1 MSRATPLYSIPAFCT
16 SADDASI
23 RTCRYN
29 RCPVG
34 NVFRFRFIMA
44 IITLVD
50 AQLAFGHFPMLD
62 HAEFS
67 LEAGEKVGLIG
78 RNGTGKSSLLQVL
91 AGKAKLDDGLVT
103 VQQNLKIA
111 YVEQEPVFPA
121 EQTVYE
127 AVASGLHDI
136 QAWLNEYEQLT
147 AELGHKN
154 DSQLLERLNELQMR
168 LDSADAWNLNNRVE
182 TLLERLSLEKDARI
196 GTLSGGLYKR
206 VALAHGL
213 ISAPDVLMLDEPTN
227 HLDFESIIWLE
238 NILKEFRGSIV
249 FITHDRRFLDH
260 IATRIVELDRGRLLS
275 FPGNFSAYRTAKNEQ
290 LANEAVE
297 NAKFDKFLAQEE
309 VWIRKGIEARRTR
322 NEGRVRR
329 LEALRATRAARRER
343 QGLVRMDVSSGER
356 SGKLVAELTDV
367 SKSFGDKTIIRSF
380 SDIILRGDKIG
391 LIGPNGAGKTTM
403 LKLILGELAPD
414 SGNIRLGTRLQIAYF
429 DQMRAQLDD
438 NASLVDTISP
448 GSEWVEIG
456 GQKKHVM
463 SYLSDF
469 LFTPERAR
477 SPVKSLSGGERNRLL
492 LARLFARPANVLVLD
507 EPTNDLD
514 IETLELLEELLQDY
528 DGTVFLVSHDRAFL
542 DNVVTQVIAAEGN
555 GLWREYIGG
564 YSDWER
570 TRPAPQETVNEKKVS
585 RDAAPSQRKE
595 SAGTPRR
602 KKLSYKEQR
611 ELDELP
617 SRIAALESEQAQI
630 SSRLN
635 DPNLYKG
642 DSAEGIRL
650 NQRFVE
656 IEEEL
661 MNCITR
667 WDELESK
674 TKE

>member
-1 MSRATPLYSIPAFCT
+1 
-16 SADDASI
+16 
-23 RTCRYN
+23 
-29 RCPVG
+29 
-34 NVFRFRFIMA
+34 MA
-44 IITLVD
+44 IITLTD

-91 AGKAKLDDGLVT
+91 AGKAPLDDGLLT
-103 VQQNLKIA
+103 VQQNLKIS

-121 EQTVYE
+121 DQTVYD
-127 AVASGLHDI
+127 AVASGLREI
-136 QAWLNEYEQLT
+136 QVLLQEYEDLT
-147 AELGHKN
+147 SRLEKN
-154 DSQLLERLNELQMR
+154 SDSKILDRLNELQIR
-168 LDSADAWNLNNRVE
+168 LDATDAWNLNNRVE
-182 TLLERLSLEKDARI
+182 TILDRLSLARNDLV

-213 ISAPDVLMLDEPTN
+213 IGSPDVLMLDEPTN

-238 NILKEFRGSIV
+238 DILKEFRGSLI
-249 FITHDRRFLDH
+249 FITHDRRFLDN
-260 IATRIVELDRGRLLS
+260 IATRIIELDRGKLLS
-275 FPGNFSAYRTAKNEQ
+275 FPGNFSAYKKAKNEQ

-309 VWIRKGIEARRTR
+309 IWIRKGIEARRTR

-329 LEALRATRAARRER
+329 LEALRATRAARREH
-343 QGLVRMDVSSGER
+343 QGQVRMDVSTGER
-356 SGKLVAELTDV
+356 SGKLVAELTGV
-367 SKSFGDKTIIRSF
+367 SKSFGDKTIVKSF
-380 SDIILRGDKIG
+380 SDTILRGDKIG
-391 LIGPNGAGKTTM
+391 LIGPNGVGKTTL

-414 SGNIRLGTRLQIAYF
+414 AGNIRLGTKLQIAYF

-448 GSEWVEIG
+448 GSEWIEIG
-456 GQKKHVM
+456 NQKKHVM

-514 IETLELLEELLQDY
+514 IDTLELLEELLQEY
-528 DGTVFLVSHDRAFL
+528 NGTVFLVSHDRAFL
-542 DNVVTQVIAAEGN
+542 DNVVTQVIAAEGQ

-570 TRPAPQETVNEKKVS
+570 IRPVPPQKAEEKKQVTK
-585 RDAAPSQRKE
+585 RQRHPSEKNH
-595 SAGTPRR
+595 PV
-602 KKLSYKEQR
+602 
-611 ELDELP
+611 LP
-617 SRIAALESEQAQI
+617 DGK
-630 SSRLN
+630 N
-635 DPNLYKG
+635 
-642 DSAEGIRL
+642 
-650 NQRFVE
+650 
-656 IEEEL
+656 
-661 MNCITR
+661 
-667 WDELESK
+667 
-674 TKE
+674 

>member
-1 MSRATPLYSIPAFCT
+1 
-16 SADDASI
+16 
-23 RTCRYN
+23 
-29 RCPVG
+29 
-34 NVFRFRFIMA
+34 MA
-44 IITLVD
+44 IITLTD
-50 AQLAFGHFPMLD
+50 AQLAFGHFPMLNHTD
-62 HAEFS
+62 FS

-91 AGKAKLDDGLVT
+91 AGKAQLDDGLLAI
-103 VQQNLKIA
+103 QQNLKIA

-121 EQTVYE
+121 NQTVYD
-127 AVASGLHDI
+127 AVASGLGEI
-136 QAWLNEYEQLT
+136 QTLLKEYNDLISKLE
-147 AELGHKN
+147 KN
-154 DSQLLERLNELQMR
+154 SDDKTLDRLNELQIR
-168 LDSADAWNLNNRVE
+168 LDATDAWNLNNRVE
-182 TLLERLSLEKDARI
+182 TILDRLSLDKNDLV

-213 ISAPDVLMLDEPTN
+213 ICSPDVLMLDEPTN
-227 HLDFESIIWLE
+227 HLDFESIVWLE
-238 NILKEFRGSIV
+238 DILKEFRGSLI

-260 IATRIVELDRGRLLS
+260 IATRIIELDRGKLLS
-275 FPGNFSAYRTAKNEQ
+275 FPGNFSAYKTAKNEQ

-309 VWIRKGIEARRTR
+309 IWIRKGIEARRTR

-329 LEALRATRAARRER
+329 LEALRATRAARREH
-343 QGLVRMDVSSGER
+343 QGQVRMDVSSGER
-356 SGKLVAELTDV
+356 SGKLIAELTGI
-367 SKSFGDKTIIRSF
+367 SKSFGDKTIVQSF
-380 SDIILRGDKIG
+380 SDTILRGDKIG
-391 LIGPNGAGKTTM
+391 LIGPNGVGKTTL
-403 LKLILGELAPD
+403 LKIILGELAPD
-414 SGNIRLGTRLQIAYF
+414 TGDIRLGTKLQIAYF
-429 DQMRAQLDD
+429 DQMRTQLDD

-514 IETLELLEELLQDY
+514 IDTLELLEELLQEY

-570 TRPAPQETVNEKKVS
+570 YRPIPVQTPENRKNGNETTPPPAK
-585 RDAAPSQRKE
+585 KE
-595 SAGTPRR
+595 SSSSSRR
-602 KKLSYKEQR
+602 RKLSYKDQR

-617 SRIAALESEQAQI
+617 SKIAALENEQAQI
-630 SSRLN
+630 STRLN
-635 DPNLYKG
+635 DPALYKS
-642 DSAEGIRL
+642 DPAEGIRL
-650 NQRFVE
+650 NRRFAE

-661 MNCITR
+661 MNYLAR

-674 TKE
+674 TKN

>member
-1 MSRATPLYSIPAFCT
+1 
-16 SADDASI
+16 
-23 RTCRYN
+23 
-29 RCPVG
+29 
-34 NVFRFRFIMA
+34 MA
-44 IITLVD
+44 IITLTD

-91 AGKAKLDDGLVT
+91 AGKAPLDDGLLT
-103 VQQNLKIA
+103 IQQNLKIA

-121 EQTVYE
+121 GQTVYD
-127 AVASGLHDI
+127 AVASGLSEI
-136 QAWLNEYEQLT
+136 QALLQEYDDLASRLE
-147 AELGHKN
+147 KN
-154 DSQLLERLNELQMR
+154 SNDKTLDRLNELQVR
-168 LDSADAWNLNNRVE
+168 LDAADAWNLNNRVE
-182 TLLERLSLEKDARI
+182 TILDRLSLGKNDRI

-213 ISAPDVLMLDEPTN
+213 IGSPDVLMLDEPTN
-227 HLDFESIIWLE
+227 HLDFESIVWLE
-238 NILKEFRGSIV
+238 DILKEFWGSLI
-249 FITHDRRFLDH
+249 FITHDRRFLDN
-260 IATRIVELDRGRLLS
+260 IATRIVELDRGKLLS
-275 FPGNFSAYRTAKNEQ
+275 FPGNFSTYKTAKNEQ

-309 VWIRKGIEARRTR
+309 IWIRKGIEARRTR

-329 LEALRATRAARRER
+329 LEALRATRAARREH
-343 QGLVRMDVSSGER
+343 QGQVRMDVSTGER
-356 SGKLVAELTDV
+356 SGKLVVELTDI
-367 SKSFGDKTIIRSF
+367 SKSFGDKTIVKSF
-380 SDIILRGDKIG
+380 SDTILRGDKIG
-391 LIGPNGAGKTTM
+391 LIGPNGAGKTTL
-403 LKLILGELAPD
+403 LKIILGELAPD
-414 SGNIRLGTRLQIAYF
+414 TGHVRLGTKLQIAYF

-448 GSEWVEIG
+448 GSEWIEIG
-456 GQKKHVM
+456 NQKKHVM

-514 IETLELLEELLQDY
+514 IDTLELLEELLQEY

-542 DNVVTQVIAAEGN
+542 DNVVTQVVAAEGQ

-564 YSDWER
+564 YSDWEHI
-570 TRPAPQETVNEKKVS
+570 RPVQAQKTERKKAGNETT
-585 RDAAPSQRKE
+585 AAPTRKE
-595 SAGTPRR
+595 SSGSVRR

-617 SRIAALESEQAQI
+617 SRIAALENEQTQI
-630 SSRLN
+630 STHLN
-635 DPNLYKG
+635 DPELYK
-642 DSAEGIRL
+642 DDPAEGTRL
-650 NQRFVE
+650 NLRFME

-661 MNCITR
+661 MHCITR

-674 TKE
+674 TKG